1 MTDSHVNSHDRSLLI
16 SSLSFDDMSSQFR
29 ERLRGELW
37 KFRTIG
43 AVWSF

>member
-1 MTDSHVNSHDRSLLI
+1 
-16 SSLSFDDMSSQFR
+16 MSSQFR